1 VVGVFLKTDLRA
13 HIAVILFCQLL
24 AFNVWSAS
32 PLPKK
37 YWGHYKG
44 LSLECIL
51 KLEPLEKCRTE
62 LTVDKTG
69 LIIGRYVNK
78 YFFQVRYSRDW
89 ILPEAAAIERGFISS
104 DDMHTYGLGMRPNS
118 TDVQLWFTFIE
129 DPRGAIK
136 VYSTLGRVTATIDL
150 SFYFENNDKTGANL
164 RNEIEKLRNVMGPN
178 VKPRPTYDD
187 THFRRRI
194 DIHKAIQALRTGT
207 REEKRSAITD
217 VAENIIFESHEMID
231 LRILILEMGLTDVD
245 PLVQETALWAISSY
259 ANIRDSIPMLT
270 SVINTA
276 IRKRREYLPIILSQ
290 TVESII
296 TLLFESFDYL
306 QITTPLLKNFSTI
319 DIGAI
324 FERTGGQITGEQLR
338 EIEVVDSTHHSR
350 VWTANDYSELLLALA
365 IVVHNPT
372 VFSAEDIAKAQRA
385 IKTYADPFG
394 PCVGLLTH

>member
-1 VVGVFLKTDLRA
+1 
-13 HIAVILFCQLL
+13 
-24 AFNVWSAS
+24 
-32 PLPKK
+32 
-37 YWGHYKG
+37 
-44 LSLECIL
+44 
-51 KLEPLEKCRTE
+51 
-62 LTVDKTG
+62 
-69 LIIGRYVNK
+69 
-78 YFFQVRYSRDW
+78 
-89 ILPEAAAIERGFISS
+89 
-104 DDMHTYGLGMRPNS
+104 
-118 TDVQLWFTFIE
+118 
-129 DPRGAIK
+129 
-136 VYSTLGRVTATIDL
+136 
-150 SFYFENNDKTGANL
+150 
-164 RNEIEKLRNVMGPN
+164 
-178 VKPRPTYDD
+178 
-187 THFRRRI
+187 
-194 DIHKAIQALRTGT
+194 
-207 REEKRSAITD
+207 TD

-338 EIEVVDSTHHSR
+338 EIEV
-350 VWTANDYSELLLALA
+350 
-365 IVVHNPT
+365 
-372 VFSAEDIAKAQRA
+372 DIAKAQRA